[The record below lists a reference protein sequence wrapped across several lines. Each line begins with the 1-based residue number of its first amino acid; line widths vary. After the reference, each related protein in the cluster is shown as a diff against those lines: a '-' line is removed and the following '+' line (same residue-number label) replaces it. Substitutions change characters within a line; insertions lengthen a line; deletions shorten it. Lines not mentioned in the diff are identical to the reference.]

1 MPRQFAAEMLMDA
14 LHVRKREVTA
24 PDAGLVRDD
33 EQLEA
38 GVTQP
43 LQAGRRGRKN
53 FHVFRPA
60 QIIFFHDERA
70 IAVEK
75 NGPVHSGKLWLGY
88 DKNGIEIFAGSG
100 ILWRFSF

>member
-1 MPRQFAAEMLMDA
+1 MLVDA
-14 LHVRKREVTA
+14 LHVRKREVAA
-24 PDAGLVRDD
+24 PDAGLVGDD

-38 GVTQP
+38 RVAQP
-43 LQAGRRGRKN
+43 FQAGRRGRED

-75 NGPVHSGKLWLGY
+75 NGPVHSVANCGLIMARMEL
-88 DKNGIEIFAGSG
+88 NSLPPPG
-100 ILWRFSF
+100 ILSRFPF